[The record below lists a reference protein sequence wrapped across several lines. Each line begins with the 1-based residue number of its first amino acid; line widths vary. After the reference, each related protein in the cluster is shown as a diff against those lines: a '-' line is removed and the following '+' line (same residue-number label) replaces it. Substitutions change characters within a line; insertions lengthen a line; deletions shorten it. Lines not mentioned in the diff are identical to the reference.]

1 MLLNKKIMII
11 LIFTEKVNL
20 IVDYKIYPQKKK
32 DEIYMQISNKDVKYN
47 YDIGNAHFV
56 TENIVIGNND
66 ISK

>member
-1 MLLNKKIMII
+1 MII

-32 DEIYMQISNKDVKYN
+32 DEIYMQISNEDVKYN